1 MSKNRTSGATTLG
14 KRPIRTGPAQQP
26 ARTGD
31 EYWAP
36 GEAERPGYALIP
48 TLTRNGLVWPD
59 TYDPAI
65 HGEPAPRP
73 GRAALDPDWWK

>member
-48 TLTRNGLVWPD
+48 QLVGRTWVWPKA
-59 TYDPAI
+59 DPAI
-65 HGEPAPRP
+65 HGAPAE
-73 GRAALDPDWWK
+73 RAGQRAWWDDGSKW